1 MAKKTKKTVT
11 KKTNR
16 AASKKASS
24 KPVKKSAEKA
34 PVQPLADRVLV
45 QRMDVPDKKSAAGII
60 LPDSAQKE
68 KSKLGIVLAVGRG
81 RHGDEG
87 NLIPMTVE
95 VGDKVVFNAG
105 WDNEVA
111 MGDDDTEHFLVRESE
126 ILAIINK

>member
-1 MAKKTKKTVT
+1 MAKKTKKAAA

-16 AASKKASS
+16 AASKKSS
-24 KPVKKSAEKA
+24 PKPTKTTEKA
-34 PVQPLADRVLV
+34 PVQPLSDRVLV

-60 LPDSAQKE
+60 LPDSSQKE
-68 KSKLGIVLAVGRG
+68 KSKLGLVLAVGPG
-81 RHGDEG
+81 RFGDEG
-87 NLIPMTVE
+87 DLIPMSVS

-105 WDNEVA
+105 WDNEVS